1 MDDKDDELRRAEPA
15 ARPSAPTSPIAP
27 SAKPLAPLVVP
38 PRAPP
43 PTQLVN
49 GAIQINNPPAA
60 VADVNII
67 RRRIAAQRR
76 QVVNGAIRINPPA
89 PPPAAPAPIAPPIAA
104 FIAPPTQLVNGAI
117 QINNPLVARGPLAP
131 RAAPPIQVV
140 NGTIQINPLAPG
152 TIPYTNMVNNKQ
164 LDKLDELGQLNY
176 ETWNWKILNIKED
189 QLNPNAR
196 ETSVNYITDNKN

>member
-1 MDDKDDELRRAEPA
+1 
-15 ARPSAPTSPIAP
+15 
-27 SAKPLAPLVVP
+27 
-38 PRAPP
+38 
-43 PTQLVN
+43 
-49 GAIQINNPPAA
+49 